1 MDHGS
6 DYERFFADEYALV
19 VFAVL
24 PIVGD
29 HAEAESISQD
39 AFLKALLRW
48 RRLRRYDSPGAWVRR
63 VAIRDA
69 VRAAE
74 RAARSSSLSEV
85 DITAEPSIV
94 EGDDDLDRALAA
106 LSPRQR
112 ACVVLRHVEGWAAA
126 DIGEAL
132 GCSASTVRVHLHRG
146 LAALSRQ
153 LQCQSKEEAVDDH

>member
-1 MDHGS
+1 MGHGS
-6 DYERFFADEYALV
+6 DYEHFFADEYAPV
-19 VFAVL
+19 VYSVL

-29 HAEAESISQD
+29 RAEAESISQD

-48 RRLRRYDSPGAWVRR
+48 RRLRLYDKPGAWVRR

-74 RAARSSSLSEV
+74 RSARSSSLSEV
-85 DITAEPSIV
+85 DITGYPSIV
-94 EGDDDLDRALAA
+94 EGDDELDRALTA

-112 ACVVLRHVEGWAAA
+112 ACVVLRHVEGWEAAE
-126 DIGEAL
+126 IGDAL

-146 LAALSRQ
+146 LAALARH
-153 LQCQSKEEAVDDH
+153 LETQSKEEAVDDR